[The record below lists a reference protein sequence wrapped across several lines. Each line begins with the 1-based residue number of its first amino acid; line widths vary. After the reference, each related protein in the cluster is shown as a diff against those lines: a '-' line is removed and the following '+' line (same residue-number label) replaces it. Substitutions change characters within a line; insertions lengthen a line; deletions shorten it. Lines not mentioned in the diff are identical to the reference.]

1 MEDKKKNDKHFLEEI
16 KELKSK
22 IRELEGRLSQEKFPP
37 EDPIK
42 TKQLFEKITSTSPA
56 IITVYD
62 LKTKKNIYENRSLL
76 ESHGYSPAEVKKMN
90 KLPSDEKSKLC
101 YPDDKN
107 RAAEF
112 YERIPLMKDNEC
124 YELEYRLKDFNGQ
137 WKWIRKISSVFKRDK
152 NRKPSQLVSIYENIN
167 KRKIAE
173 EALKSWNEELEK
185 RVNDRTKAYQDTLVE
200 YQLTEEEL
208 KAARMKAEEANRIKV
223 DFLANISHEIRTPMN
238 GVIGFSELLKD
249 ELLKLDNRK
258 LYTFADS
265 IHKSGVGLLNVINDI
280 LDISKIEANKM
291 DVMISECDLSKIID
305 QVVSLLHPLAE
316 EKGVRLKSFVKKNLF
331 VIADENRLSEV
342 VNNLVSNAIKF
353 TDEGSIKIKTG
364 FDEEKK
370 MIYFSVSDTG
380 VGIDKEFIS
389 HVYDSFSQEKDK
401 FSNKYPGTGLGLSI
415 TRRLVDLMN
424 GTIELKS
431 NKGIGTTVTV
441 HLVPVNRKI
450 KRETFRKKFGKVNF
464 KEINY
469 LKDFR
474 PHILVVEDDVV
485 SAFMLKQFLDKTAKV
500 TIASTGEDAL
510 EYIEVRNNRGKL
522 FDIVLMDIKLPEP
535 WDGLSLRKEIFE
547 RWNYYVSVPF
557 IAQTALATDEDKED
571 IIKAGFNGY
580 VSKPID
586 FNELTNILYKVLK
599 GKKELI

>member
-1 MEDKKKNDKHFLEEI
+1 MENEKKSDSHFIKEIQELRARVHELEE
-16 KELKSK
+16 
-22 IRELEGRLSQEKFPP
+22 RLSQEKSPQ
-37 EDPIK
+37 EDSLK
-42 TKQLFEKITSTSPA
+42 TKRLFEKITSTSPA

-62 LKTKKNIYENRSLL
+62 FQTKKNLYENRSLL
-76 ESHGYSPAEVKKMN
+76 ESQGYPPVEVKKIN

-101 YPDDKN
+101 HPDDKN
-107 RAAEF
+107 SVAEF
-112 YERIPLMKDNEC
+112 YERIPLMKDNES

-152 NRKPSQLVSIYENIN
+152 NGKPSQLVSIYENIN

-173 EALKSWNEELEK
+173 EALKRWNEELEK
-185 RVNDRTKAYQDTLVE
+185 RVNDRTKAYQDALVDHN
-200 YQLTEEEL
+200 LTEEEL
-208 KAARMKAEEANRIKV
+208 KDARMKADEANRIKL

-238 GVIGFSELLKD
+238 GVIGFSELLKE

-291 DVMISECDLSKIID
+291 DVMISECDLGKIID
-305 QVVSLLHPLAE
+305 HVVTLLHPLAK
-316 EKGVRLKSFVKKNLF
+316 EKGIRLKSSVKKNLF
-331 VIADENRLSEV
+331 VIADRNRLSEV

-353 TDEGSIKIKTG
+353 TDEGTIKIKTG
-364 FDEEKK
+364 LDEKKK

-389 HVYDSFSQEKDK
+389 QVYDSFKQEKDK

-415 TRRLVDLMN
+415 TRRLVELMN

-431 NKGIGTTVTV
+431 NKGIGTIVTV
-441 HLVPVNRKI
+441 HLAPVQRKI
-450 KRETFRKKFGKVNF
+450 KRETSRKEFDKVNI

-469 LKDFR
+469 VKDFR

-500 TIASTGEDAL
+500 TVASSGEDAL
-510 EYIEVRNNRGKL
+510 EYIKVKHNRGKS
-522 FDIVLMDIKLPEP
+522 FDIVLMDIRLPEP
-535 WDGLSLRKEIFE
+535 WDGLSLRKEIIK
-547 RWNYYVSVPF
+547 RWNEYTSIPF
-557 IAQTALATDEDKED
+557 IAQTALAMKEDKDE
-571 IIKAGFNGY
+571 ILQAGFDNY
-580 VSKPID
+580 ISKPID
-586 FNELTNILYKVLK
+586 FKQLMHVVFELLK
-599 GKKELI
+599 EKKELI

>member
-1 MEDKKKNDKHFLEEI
+1 MENKKKSDKHSIEEI

-22 IRELEGRLSQEKFPP
+22 ILELEERLSKEKSPQEGPLK
-37 EDPIK
+37 I
-42 TKQLFEKITSTSPA
+42 KQLFEKISSTSPA

-62 LKTKKNIYENRSLL
+62 LKAKKNLYENRSLL
-76 ESHGYSPAEVKKMN
+76 ESQGYPPVEVKKIN
-90 KLPSDEKSKLC
+90 NLPSEEKSKLC
-101 YPDDKN
+101 HPDDVK
-107 RAAEF
+107 AVQEF
-112 YERIPLMKDNEC
+112 YEKIPNMKEGQS
-124 YELEYRLKDFNGQ
+124 YELEYRLKDFKGQ

-152 NRKPSQLVSIYENIN
+152 NGKPFQLVSIYENIN

-173 EALKSWNEELEK
+173 EALKRWNEELEK
-185 RVNDRTKAYQDTLVE
+185 RVNDRTKAYQDALVDHN
-200 YQLTEEEL
+200 LTEVEL
-208 KAARMKAEEANRIKV
+208 KDARMKADEANRIKL

-258 LYTFADS
+258 LYAFADS

-291 DVMISECDLSKIID
+291 DVMISECDLGKIID

-316 EKGVRLKSFVKKNLF
+316 EKGIRLKSSVKKSWF
-331 VIADENRLSEV
+331 VIADRNRLSEV

-353 TDEGSIKIKTG
+353 TDEGTIKIKTG
-364 FDEEKK
+364 LDEKKK

-389 HVYDSFSQEKDK
+389 QVYDSFKQEKDK

-415 TRRLVDLMN
+415 TRRLVELMN

-431 NKGIGTTVTV
+431 NKGIGTIVTV
-441 HLVPVNRKI
+441 HLVPVKRKM
-450 KRETFRKKFGKVNF
+450 KRKTSREEFSKVNH

-500 TIASTGEDAL
+500 IIASTGEDAL
-510 EYIEVRNNRGKL
+510 EYIEVKHNRGKS
-522 FDIVLMDIKLPEP
+522 FDIVLMDIRLPEP
-535 WDGLSLRKEIFE
+535 WDGLSLRKEIIK
-547 RWNYYVSVPF
+547 RWSYYVSVPF
-557 IAQTALATDEDKED
+557 IAQTALVADEDKED
-571 IIKAGFNGY
+571 VIKAGFNGY

-586 FNELTNILYKVLK
+586 FHELTNILYKVLK